1 MSLFEELKRRN
12 VFRVGIAY
20 VLLGWVVL
28 QVADFALDLIDA
40 PNWVI
45 QVFFIAGVLG
55 LPFALFF
62 AWAFEL
68 TPEGIKR
75 EAEVDRSGSIA
86 PTTGRKLDRVI
97 IGFLVLAVLLLLGE
111 RWYRPD
117 PVPQPEAEP
126 VVAEMAQPEPTEK
139 SIAVLP
145 FVNMS
150 SDEDFFSDGIS
161 EEILNALARVDAL
174 KVAGRTSSF
183 AFKGRNEDLRGI
195 GETLGVDHIL
205 EGSVR
210 KSGDRVRITA
220 QLVQVEDGFHLW
232 SETYDRELT
241 DIFAIQDD
249 IANRILEAMKTTLEV
264 VPARGAPTLDV
275 LNYDKFLLGRQLM
288 RERREEP
295 LQRARALFA
304 EVNDSAPEFAPAW
317 AERAVTVLLLRDD
330 LSSYGNIPT
339 AEALGLAR
347 TFLDRAEALDPD
359 DPVMLAGLGLYY
371 DNASMKNEAIEHL
384 RRALDINPNLT
395 DARNWLWR
403 QLWRSGRLQEALVLN
418 QETSELD
425 PLYLPTAGNMA
436 WDYLILGMDAEMEA
450 HLERIRGQL
459 AAVSD
464 RPVRGAQTT
473 LAILRADYAGAVK
486 IHRPDD
492 ETDDLWSWMH
502 ALSLIQLGEPEWAA
516 RMAAGTP
523 AEIAG
528 LAIAGR
534 IEESRMVARS
544 MVSGGDGVHEYID
557 ALVADQR
564 YGEAIEFLDQRWS
577 SLAAFE
583 EQVVVWGLDS
593 GQTLGRLVE
602 AFRIT
607 GDEARAEQFMTR
619 YAEVLAH
626 MDAEGADN
634 PWHLFSR
641 AYFAA
646 LNADA
651 ERALAYLQAYSDAG
665 HFMPPDFFDR
675 WRPFTLLRGDQ
686 RFEALLATMT
696 ERLDAQRAELGLPAY
711 GERLTG

>member
-117 PVPQPEAEP
+117 VVQPPEAEP
-126 VVAEMAQPEPTEK
+126 AVAKMAQPKPTEK

-183 AFKGRNEDLRGI
+183 AFKGRNEDLRSI

-232 SETYDRELT
+232 SDTYDRELT

-249 IANRILEAMKTTLEV
+249 IANRILDAMKTTLAVE
-264 VPARGAPTLDV
+264 PARGSPALDV

-304 EVNDSAPEFAPAW
+304 EVNASAPDFAPAW
-317 AERAVTVLLLRDD
+317 AERAITVMLLRDD
-330 LSSYGNIPT
+330 LNSYGSIPT
-339 AEALGLAR
+339 AEALGLAK
-347 TFLDRAEALDPD
+347 TFLERAQALDPEL
-359 DPVMLAGLGLYY
+359 PEMLAGLGLYY
-371 DNASMKNEAIEHL
+371 DNAALPTEAIDHL
-384 RRALDINPNLT
+384 QRALAINPNLT

-403 QLWRSGRLQEALVLN
+403 RLWLGGNLQEALVLN
-418 QETSELD
+418 QETSERD
-425 PLYLPTAGNMA
+425 PLYLPTAANIP
-436 WDYLILGMDAEMEA
+436 WDYLVLGMEQELAQ
-450 HLERIRGQL
+450 HLDKIRTQL
-459 AAVSD
+459 AGVSD
-464 RPVRGAQTT
+464 RPVRGAATT
-473 LAILRADYAGAVK
+473 LAFLHADYAGAVK
-486 IHRPDD
+486 MHQPDD
-492 ETDDLWSWMH
+492 ESDDLWSWMR
-502 ALSLIQLGEPEWAA
+502 ALALMQLGEPEWAA
-516 RMAAGTP
+516 RLAAGTP

-528 LAIAGR
+528 LAMAGR
-534 IEESRMVARS
+534 IEESRMAARS
-544 MVSGGDGVHEYID
+544 MVANGEGIQDYID
-557 ALVADQR
+557 ALVSQGFHA
-564 YGEAIEFLDQRWS
+564 EAVEFFDQRWPD
-577 SLAAFE
+577 LAAFE
-583 EQVVVWGLDS
+583 RQVVVWGIDS
-593 GQTLGRLVE
+593 GITIGRLAE
-602 AFRIT
+602 ALRAT
-607 GDEARAEQFMTR
+607 GDEERAEQFIAR
-619 YAEVLAH
+619 HGEIIER
-626 MDAEGADN
+626 MDREGADN
-634 PWHLFSR
+634 HWHTFSK
-641 AYFAA
+641 AYLAV
-646 LNADA
+646 LRADA
-651 ERALAYLQAYSDAG
+651 DLALQHLGAFADAG
-665 HFMPPDFFDR
+665 HFMPPDFTEH
-675 WRPFTLLRGDQ
+675 WRPFQMLRGDP
-686 RFEALLATMT
+686 RFEALIVRMT
-696 ERLDAQRAELGLPAY
+696 ERLDEQRAELGLPAY
-711 GERLTG
+711 EERLPG